1 MRGPA
6 RITKGQV
13 AAVHGLI
20 LVGVPYVMSCE
31 IVAASR
37 DRMRDHVGEDWRCA
51 PTVGVRKMSR
61 RQFRIYRKLVPVLG
75 RNRAVEQAVAA

>member
-6 RITKGQV
+6 RITTGQV

-20 LVGVPYVMSCE
+20 LVGVSFVKAAG

-37 DRMRDHVGEDWRCA
+37 ERLQEYVGEDWRRS
-51 PTVGVRKMSR
+51 PTVGVRQMSR
-61 RQFRIYRKLVPVLG
+61 NQRRTYRKMIGILG
-75 RNRAVEQAVAA
+75 RNRAVEQARAA